1 MKLLLIVLLVA
12 QVHGALSIGTA
23 MQDQRGFMDIWDLIS
38 PIAIPIASGIDQ
50 AIGTVTNVHSA
61 VTGAVTGAIHGVTS
75 WIGSM
80 LPALGK
86 RDTSM
91 DARVNLLDE
100 LKSFQIGFQ
109 QAILDI
115 VRSFISGN
123 PLTSTNIVSHFRQLL
138 VQLASFMQTHL
149 SKINAMISALIP
161 SMQDTV
167 ATQAITSSL
176 RAVQEIEQAIRKIQ
190 ALFSA

>member
-1 MKLLLIVLLVA
+1 MKFLLIALLVA
-12 QVHGALSIGTA
+12 QVHGALSIGSA
-23 MQDQRGFMDIWDLIS
+23 MQDQRGFMQIWDLIS
-38 PIAIPIASGIDQ
+38 PIAIPVASGFDQ
-50 AIGTVTNVHSA
+50 AIATVSNAHSA
-61 VTGAVTGAIHGVTS
+61 VTSAVTGAIHGVTS
-75 WIGSM
+75 WIGSK

-86 RDTSM
+86 RDAST
-91 DARVNLLDE
+91 DARVSLLDE

-109 QAILDI
+109 QAMLDI
-115 VRSFISGN
+115 IRSFLSGN
-123 PLTSTNIVSHFRQLL
+123 PLTSTNILTHFRQLL

-149 SKINAMISALIP
+149 SKISAMISALIP